1 MLILLTM
8 QIAMSWVNIIVGLL
22 PIIITIVA
30 SHIRLSNRI
39 TKIESDIS
47 SYEMRVDKLEVSS
60 EKHYVDLSKHIEDMK
75 NSIQSLEKAILETSI
90 RRQTEY
96 ESVKELVRAMSE
108 TYRNHEKRIMNLETM
123 TYEQN
128 INTSRSSRR
137 KNNSD

>member
-96 ESVKELVRAMSE
+96 ESVKELIRAMSE

>member
-1 MLILLTM
+1 M

>member
-1 MLILLTM
+1 
-8 QIAMSWVNIIVGLL
+8 MSWVNIIVGLL